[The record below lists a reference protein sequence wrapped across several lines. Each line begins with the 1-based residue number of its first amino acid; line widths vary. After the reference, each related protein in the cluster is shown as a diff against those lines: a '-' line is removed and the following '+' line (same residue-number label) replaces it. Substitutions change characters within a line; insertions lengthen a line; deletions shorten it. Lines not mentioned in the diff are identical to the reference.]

1 MNKTSLRTFLN
12 CFVLLSILVL
22 LEPVGGGPVSTTVS
36 NRSVLSNETSNGA
49 VNADINRMQTW
60 SAKDDEY
67 DTSEERVDI
76 KVPGAEKLK
85 GIITSGTTKLEK
97 FASRVKNRL
106 AFNNQK
112 GTEDSVA
119 NLGVGAAAE
128 AKRIESTSVNSVT
141 NLDSQKATEDGIAK
155 LGVGAMESKRTD
167 TALAQSVTTINNKR
181 PELNEEAFRTA
192 LTAQY
197 GDDALTKLLVEAQ
210 SPGASQVATMVKAIQ
225 FDNWVTQKKTAGDIY
240 NLLKLNVEDADVL
253 VNPLLPTWISFV
265 KTKLKEDPYDFLL
278 LKLAKQYE
286 EDALHKRLMAAST
299 TASTRDIAS
308 GLEFAQIK
316 KWLTT
321 GKAEDDVL
329 KISLVPAD
337 KELGLLKHPALQ
349 TFISY
354 ATKHHTLDPY
364 EFLVLKLAKR
374 HGEDELPKMLVKAKS
389 DSDLVSMAVK
399 LESTQ
404 FKIWKEK
411 GKTSDDV
418 FKMLRL
424 DIDQSIDTLKSPGLV
439 SWFSYVKK
447 ISENPTEVLYR
458 KLEIRFSDAEILKM
472 FFAGK
477 NDGTLKFTLG
487 PMVRL
492 IKGNWLSQ
500 KKTAEDVFTDLSL
513 DKDGINFFENPILV
527 TWFTYVKSM
536 HKEEADNVMSSV
548 MTKYYDDETLKKM
561 VTHSSI
567 TGNLKATAAQ
577 VASALWLRD
586 GMPAHEAFKLLRL
599 SGKGD
604 NALSDP
610 AFGTWV
616 SYFNKLQRKKMNQDE
631 YAIIAELSKHFD
643 NDLDLARALC
653 AVDKKNP
660 DLNTAQTITSLQNLQ
675 FKQWIQKKQWNV
687 KELRYADPKYWD
699 VYHSFYTF
707 SYATRGS

>member
-1 MNKTSLRTFLN
+1 MLPFVRRLRDVIRLHKALRLEEDYKLPSRLRVGEVEGLCVLLRRLAYPGRYGDLAVMFGRSPSALCLIFRFMVDLIYAKCSKLLARGSPIDRCIGFIDSTVGSFEASEARPCRTFG
-12 CFVLLSILVL
+12 C
-22 LEPVGGGPVSTTVS
+22 PDKGTK
-36 NRSVLSNETSNGA
+36 
-49 VNADINRMQTW
+49 TW

-85 GIITSGTTKLEK
+85 GLITSGTTKLKK

-119 NLGVGAAAE
+119 
-128 AKRIESTSVNSVT
+128 
-141 NLDSQKATEDGIAK
+141 K

-167 TALAQSVTTINNKR
+167 TALAQSVITINNKR
-181 PELNEEAFRTA
+181 PELNEEAFHSA
-192 LTAQY
+192 LTAKY
-197 GDDALTKLLVEAQ
+197 DVEALTKILVDAQ
-210 SPGASQVATMVKAIQ
+210 RPGASKVATMVEAIQ

-240 NLLKLNVEDADVL
+240 NLLKLNVEDVDVL

-286 EDALHKRLMAAST
+286 EDALHKRLIAAST

-374 HGEDELPKMLVKAKS
+374 HGEDELPKMLVRAKS

-472 FFAGK
+472 FFAGRK
-477 NDGTLKFTLG
+477 DGTLKFSLG

-492 IKGNWLSQ
+492 IKGNWLGQ

-513 DKDGINFFENPILV
+513 HKDGINFFENPILV

-577 VASALWLRD
+577 VASALWLRE

-616 SYFNKLQRKKMNQDE
+616 SYFNKLQGKKMNQDDSSNGFGKS
-631 YAIIAELSKHFD
+631 IGIRK
-643 NDLDLARALC
+643 NLAT
-653 AVDKKNP
+653 P
-660 DLNTAQTITSLQNLQ
+660 T
-675 FKQWIQKKQWNV
+675 
-687 KELRYADPKYWD
+687 
-699 VYHSFYTF
+699 
-707 SYATRGS
+707 

>member
-1 MNKTSLRTFLN
+1 M
-12 CFVLLSILVL
+12 
-22 LEPVGGGPVSTTVS
+22 
-36 NRSVLSNETSNGA
+36 
-49 VNADINRMQTW
+49 
-60 SAKDDEY
+60 
-67 DTSEERVDI
+67 
-76 KVPGAEKLK
+76 
-85 GIITSGTTKLEK
+85 
-97 FASRVKNRL
+97 
-106 AFNNQK
+106 
-112 GTEDSVA
+112 
-119 NLGVGAAAE
+119 
-128 AKRIESTSVNSVT
+128 
-141 NLDSQKATEDGIAK
+141 
-155 LGVGAMESKRTD
+155 
-167 TALAQSVTTINNKR
+167 
-181 PELNEEAFRTA
+181 
-192 LTAQY
+192 TAQY
-197 GDDALTKLLVEAQ
+197 GDDAVIKLLQ
-210 SPGASQVATMVKAIQ
+210 NTQRPGASQVARMVRTTQ
-225 FDNWVTQKKTAGDIY
+225 FDGWIEQKKTAGGIY
-240 NLLKLNVEDADVL
+240 TFLKLDVKDADVL
-253 VNPLLPTWISFV
+253 AKPLLHTWISFV
-265 KTKLKEDPYDFLL
+265 KTKLKEDP
-278 LKLAKQYE
+278 
-286 EDALHKRLMAAST
+286 T
-299 TASTRDIAS
+299 TASKRDIAK

-374 HGEDELPKMLVKAKS
+374 HGEDELPKMLVRAKS

-411 GKTSDDV
+411 GKTSDEF

-424 DIDQSIDTLKSPGLV
+424 DTDQSIDTLKSPGLV

-472 FFAGK
+472 FFAGRK
-477 NDGTLKFTLG
+477 DGTLKFSLG

-492 IKGNWLSQ
+492 IKGNWLGQ

-513 DKDGINFFENPILV
+513 HKDGINFFENPILV
-527 TWFTYVKSM
+527 TWFTYVKIM
-536 HKEEADNVMSSV
+536 HQEEADNVMSSV
-548 MTKYYDDETLKKM
+548 MTKYYDDETVKKM

-567 TGNLKATAAQ
+567 TGNLKATATQ
-577 VASALWLRD
+577 VVSELWLRE
-586 GMPAHEAFKLLRL
+586 GMSAHEAFKVLRL

-643 NDLDLARALC
+643 NDLNLARALK
-653 AVDKKNP
+653 AAKTKLQVSG
-660 DLNTAQTITSLQNLQ
+660 TSGPIVALQNLQ
-675 FKQWIQKKQWNV
+675 LKQWMQSKSWIPRELKKYQDP
-687 KELRYADPKYWD
+687 RYVG
-699 VYHSFYTF
+699 VYLDFHDFYT
-707 SYATRGS
+707 ARH

>member
-1 MNKTSLRTFLN
+1 M
-12 CFVLLSILVL
+12 
-22 LEPVGGGPVSTTVS
+22 STTVS

-85 GIITSGTTKLEK
+85 GLITSGTTKLKK

-119 NLGVGAAAE
+119 
-128 AKRIESTSVNSVT
+128 
-141 NLDSQKATEDGIAK
+141 K

-167 TALAQSVTTINNKR
+167 TALAQSVITINNKR
-181 PELNEEAFRTA
+181 PELNEEAFHSA
-192 LTAQY
+192 LTAKY
-197 GDDALTKLLVEAQ
+197 DVEALTKILVDAQ
-210 SPGASQVATMVKAIQ
+210 RPGASKVATMVEAIQ

-240 NLLKLNVEDADVL
+240 NLLKLNVEDVDVL

-286 EDALHKRLMAAST
+286 EDALHKRLIAAST

-374 HGEDELPKMLVKAKS
+374 HGEDELPKMLVRAKS

-472 FFAGK
+472 FFAGRK
-477 NDGTLKFTLG
+477 DGTLKFSLG

-492 IKGNWLSQ
+492 IKGNWLGQ

-513 DKDGINFFENPILV
+513 HKDGINFFENPILV

-577 VASALWLRD
+577 VASALWLRE

-616 SYFNKLQRKKMNQDE
+616 SYFNKLQGKKMNQDE

-643 NDLDLARALC
+643 NDLDLARALF
-653 AVDKKNP
+653 AVANKNP
-660 DLNTAQTITSLQNLQ
+660 DLNTTRTITSLQNLQ
-675 FKQWIQKKQWNV
+675 FKQWIWEKHWNP
-687 KELRYADPKYWD
+687 KEL
-699 VYHSFYTF
+699 
-707 SYATRGS
+707 SYAHMNDPRYLGVHLSFITFFTTTRGS

>member
-85 GIITSGTTKLEK
+85 GIITSGTTKLET

-119 NLGVGAAAE
+119 NLGVGA
-128 AKRIESTSVNSVT
+128 
-141 NLDSQKATEDGIAK
+141 
-155 LGVGAMESKRTD
+155 MESK
-167 TALAQSVTTINNKR
+167 
-181 PELNEEAFRTA
+181 
-192 LTAQY
+192 
-197 GDDALTKLLVEAQ
+197 
-210 SPGASQVATMVKAIQ
+210 
-225 FDNWVTQKKTAGDIY
+225 
-240 NLLKLNVEDADVL
+240 
-253 VNPLLPTWISFV
+253 
-265 KTKLKEDPYDFLL
+265 
-278 LKLAKQYE
+278 
-286 EDALHKRLMAAST
+286 
-299 TASTRDIAS
+299 
-308 GLEFAQIK
+308 
-316 KWLTT
+316 
-321 GKAEDDVL
+321 
-329 KISLVPAD
+329 VPAD

-354 ATKHHTLDPY
+354 ATKHHTVDPY

-424 DIDQSIDTLKSPGLV
+424 DTDQSIDILKSPGLV

-458 KLEIRFSDAEILKM
+458 KLEIRFSDAEILKT

-477 NDGTLKFTLG
+477 KDGTLKFSLG

-492 IKGNWLSQ
+492 IEGNWLGQ
-500 KKTAEDVFTDLSL
+500 KKTAEDVFTHLSL

-577 VASALWLRD
+577 VASALWLRE
-586 GMPAHEAFKLLRL
+586 GMSAHEAFKVLRL
-599 SGKGD
+599 RGKGD
-604 NALSDP
+604 NALLDP

-653 AVDKKNP
+653 AVANKNP
-660 DLNTAQTITSLQNLQ
+660 DLDTAQTITSLQNLQ
-675 FKQWIQKKQWNV
+675 FKQWIQKKQWNA
-687 KELRYADPKYWD
+687 KDLRYADLKYTG
-699 VYHSFYTF
+699 VYLSFYRF
-707 SYATRGS
+707 SHTTREK